1 MEYCE
6 MERLNNMNIELFL
19 CIILKEINNRS
30 FCFICS
36 LCFHAPAVD
45 DQVIENLEKMIN
57 YEQLLIQFTTKRI
70 SDNIYLQWT

>member
-1 MEYCE
+1 
-6 MERLNNMNIELFL
+6 
-19 CIILKEINNRS
+19 EINNRS